1 MGTEIIEGSPGLLA
15 RALGALGRALDTL
28 DPELLEP
35 IGPIHCIQNDI
46 DALGASQD
54 TDPVDRY
61 IVLDEVRVS
70 ITN

>member
-46 DALGASQD
+46 DALGAS
-54 TDPVDRY
+54 
-61 IVLDEVRVS
+61 
-70 ITN
+70 